1 MNSNYYRADIDGL
14 RAIAVLGV
22 ILFHAGLGVKGGFV
36 GVDVFLVISGYLIT
50 KIIAREFQGAGGF
63 SLKRFWVR
71 RIRRILPAS
80 VVVTLA
86 ALTIGYIVLGSTSY
100 FELGKSVVAHGAML
114 ANVFFWMSNDYFS
127 EAAELQPLLHMW
139 SLSVEEQFYFI
150 YPLLLLLLFKKKR
163 ILVGTL
169 TCITFLSLAASLIG
183 VYEAPSATFYLLP
196 TRAWELSAGG
206 LLALTES
213 RILLRARMREVL
225 AVLGLLGILM
235 PMLIYSEH
243 LPFPGLLAVAPVAGS
258 VVLILVN
265 REGLTLIG
273 RMLSKPILIAIGL
286 ASYSLYLWH
295 WPVLVFFKHMFSE
308 DTLLLKI
315 VALLLTGAL
324 SFLSWRYIEIPFR
337 NPKLISRSRSAFT
350 LWAGTTFIM
359 VVLGFVVYINKGFP
373 LRFDSQLSEIH
384 EDITWNGSDYS
395 TEVPEGV
402 SIGALNSSVDF
413 VVWGDS
419 HGMALINMID
429 SLAKEQGLTGAA
441 LLSAGRPPVTNLWKP
456 VKGVSRQMETTSL
469 NRSRL
474 DWILSS
480 NVKDVFLIARWRGM
494 VEGLLDTEIDIKRG
508 MPVNFPMVVDS
519 PEISNPNCE
528 QSEAALRR
536 QLGDMIQELS
546 QNDVRVWVLLQVPSA
561 SQSRVARSFY
571 QYSRFPRLNKAPI
584 EFDLTRSNYE
594 KGRGMS
600 VSLISEFED
609 ERVHVIDPTDA
620 FFEENQNLRLFTD
633 RALYRDE
640 DHLTRAGAEYYLKA
654 LFKELLVNIHF
665 HD

>member
-1 MNSNYYRADIDGL
+1 MNPNYYRSDIDGL

-22 ILFHAGLGVKGGFV
+22 ILFHTGLGVAGGFV
-36 GVDVFLVISGYLIT
+36 GVDVFFVISGYLIT
-50 KIIAREFQGAGGF
+50 KIISRESQGQGGF

-80 VVVTLA
+80 AVVTLA
-86 ALTIGYIVLGSTSY
+86 ALTIGYIVLDSTSY
-100 FELGKSVVAHGAML
+100 FELGKSVIAHGAML

-163 ILVGTL
+163 ILVSTL
-169 TCITFLSLAASLIG
+169 TCITFLSIAVSLIG

-213 RILLRARMREVL
+213 RIQLKARMREVL

-235 PMLIYSEH
+235 PMFIYSEH

-258 VVLILVN
+258 VALILVN
-265 REGLTLIG
+265 REGLTLVG
-273 RMLSKPILIAIGL
+273 RMLSKRILIAIGL

-308 DTLLLKI
+308 DTLLLKV
-315 VALLLTGAL
+315 VALLVTGIL

-337 NPKLISRSRSAFT
+337 NSKLISRSRSAFT
-350 LWAGTTFIM
+350 LWTVATMIM
-359 VVLGFVVYINKGFP
+359 VLLGFIVYNNKGYP
-373 LRFDSQLSEIH
+373 LRFDSHLREIN
-384 EDITWNGSDYS
+384 EDVTWKGLEYS
-395 TEVPEGV
+395 TEIPEGV
-402 SIGALNSSVDF
+402 SFGAPDSSIDF

-419 HGMALINMID
+419 HGMALMDMID

-456 VKGVSRQMETTSL
+456 VKGASRQLETTSL
-469 NRSRL
+469 NQSRL

-494 VEGLLDTEIDIKRG
+494 VEGLLDSEIDIKRG
-508 MPVNFPMVVDS
+508 MPVNFSMVVDS
-519 PEISNPNCE
+519 PEISAPNGE
-528 QSEAALRR
+528 QSKDAFRR
-536 QLGDMIQELS
+536 QFGDMIKVLS
-546 QNDVRVWVLLQVPSA
+546 QNGVRVWVLLQVPSV
-561 SQSRVARSFY
+561 SQTMTARSFY

-584 EFDLTRSNYE
+584 EFDLSRSNYE
-594 KGRGMS
+594 KGRELS
-600 VSLISEFED
+600 ISLISEFED
-609 ERVHVIDPTDA
+609 EQVNVIDPIDE
-620 FFEENQNLRLFTD
+620 FFGEDQRLRLYTD

-654 LFKELLVNIHF
+654 LFERLLINVRSR
-665 HD
+665 D